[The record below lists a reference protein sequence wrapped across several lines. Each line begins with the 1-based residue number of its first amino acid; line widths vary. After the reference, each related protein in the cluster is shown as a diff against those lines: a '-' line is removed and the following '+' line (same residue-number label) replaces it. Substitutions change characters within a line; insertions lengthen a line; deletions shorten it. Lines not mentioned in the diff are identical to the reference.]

1 MRIALLSD
9 VHGNL
14 SGLRAVATALE
25 QEAPF
30 QHVVVAGDHL
40 QGGPCPLEVWEE
52 LHHLGWTLIRG
63 NEDESLAA
71 AIPAGV
77 EDVVRPPYRRAYL
90 LQHAWFRRVLPAEVL
105 AGLAALPFEQ
115 RIATPAGDLLVVHSS
130 PRGTRDLCGAPHNSA
145 AEVTAAY
152 GGTEASAIAF
162 GHFHHSFVRPMPFAL
177 LVNVASVGLSIDGR
191 ALAAYTILSTVDD
204 GWVVEQRRVPFDAA
218 GEERAAEERGL
229 PPWKPDSPP
238 SPAPD

>member
-14 SGLRAVATALE
+14 SGLRVVASALRE
-25 QEAPF
+25 EAPF

-40 QGGPCPLEVWEE
+40 QGGPRPLEVWEE
-52 LHHLGWTLIRG
+52 LHNLGWTLVRG
-63 NEDESLAA
+63 NEDESLVATV
-71 AIPAGV
+71 PAGV
-77 EDVVRPPYRRAYL
+77 EDVRPPYRRAYL
-90 LQHAWFRRVLPAEVL
+90 AQHAWFRRVLPAEVL
-105 AGLAALPFEQ
+105 AGLGALPFEQ
-115 RIATPAGDLLVVHSS
+115 RIETPAGDLLVVHSS

-152 GGTEASAIAF
+152 RGTGASAIAF

-177 LVNVASVGLSIDGR
+177 LINVARVGLSIDGR
-191 ALAAYTILSTVDD
+191 ALAAYTILSTVDG